1 MSRRARQL
9 NREVAEAPLDSDK
22 RVVNVASSIVMTPL
36 TKSGPCSGKV
46 GVDARGVK
54 SKSTSGVWSS
64 GTESVNA
71 ESCAECVAVLR
82 GDLLRRTCEIGST
95 PKVVSSVSSSHLA
108 LQSVHSCASFCVLC
122 SSGLFEYRY

>member
-36 TKSGPCSGKV
+36 TRSGPCSGKG
-46 GVDARGVK
+46 GVVSHGVK
-54 SKSTSGVWSS
+54 AESTSGAWSS

-71 ESCAECVAVLR
+71 ESCA
-82 GDLLRRTCEIGST
+82 G
-95 PKVVSSVSSSHLA
+95 
-108 LQSVHSCASFCVLC
+108 
-122 SSGLFEYRY
+122 